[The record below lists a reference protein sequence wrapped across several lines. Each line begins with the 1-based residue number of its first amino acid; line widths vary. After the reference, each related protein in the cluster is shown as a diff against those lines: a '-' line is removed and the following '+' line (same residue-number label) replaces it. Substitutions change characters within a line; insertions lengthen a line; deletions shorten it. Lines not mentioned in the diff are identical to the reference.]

1 MTHHVRFSVLERVD
15 MTSDADEFRLRNVGP
30 RWQSEVIVADDARAF
45 HAQEDVA
52 SVDANVAIVLKLG
65 KKISTTIHPL
75 SNLTS
80 CPSSSS
86 SSADPTSPWAEPTLS
101 PWAELAKSL
110 SLSSSV
116 STGAVFTAKVARGT
130 MPPVD
135 LRDPCFVRAIK
146 ITGSEYWER
155 TKGKTYYQKFG
166 QWSRDRSLKALR
178 RGTCKHNQ
186 IVGL

>member
-1 MTHHVRFSVLERVD
+1 MTNHVRFSVLEHVD
-15 MTSDADEFRLRNVGP
+15 VTSDADEFRLRNVGP

-52 SVDANVAIVLKLG
+52 SVDANIAIVLKLG

-116 STGAVFTAKVARGT
+116 
-130 MPPVD
+130 
-135 LRDPCFVRAIK
+135 
-146 ITGSEYWER
+146 
-155 TKGKTYYQKFG
+155 
-166 QWSRDRSLKALR
+166 
-178 RGTCKHNQ
+178 
-186 IVGL
+186 